1 MFVSKA
7 TLKKLK
13 ERIINNGTNIERI
26 ILHEKC
32 SDNLQLMCIAFKK
45 GTRYPPIADNEKG
58 FITYVVLEGKLII
71 NTYSINQKIKIRS
84 QEINST
90 EIYKIPRYLYR
101 ETIALSEEDTIFIE
115 IIEGAFDPKKRL
127 NMEK

>member
-1 MFVSKA
+1 MFVSKEN
-7 TLKKLK
+7 LNKLK

-26 ILHEKC
+26 ILHEKG
-32 SDNLQLMCIAFKK
+32 SDKLQLMCIAFKQ

-71 NTYSINQKIKIRS
+71 NTFSINQKIKIESR
-84 QEINST
+84 EINPR

-101 ETIALSEEDTIFIE
+101 ETIALSDEYTIFLE

-127 NMEK
+127 NMYE